1 MAYATRAAFIEQYG
15 QDAVLTVADRDGD
28 GVIDDLVVDKALANA
43 SAEIDS
49 YVSAK
54 HRLPL
59 PVVPERFAGLA
70 GDIAMYLLSSTGGSL
85 TEDKRKRYED
95 AISYLRR
102 VASGDAGLGLPT
114 PPDQESSG
122 EAWFE
127 SQPKRFGDLL

>member
-1 MAYATRAAFIEQYG
+1 MAYATLAGFIKQYG
-15 QDAVLTVADRDGD
+15 ENAVLLVADRDDD
-28 GVIDDLVVDKALANA
+28 GVIDAPVVEDALARA

-59 PVVPERFAGLA
+59 PVVPDRFPGLA
-70 GDIAMYLLSSTGGSL
+70 GDIALYLLSSEGGAL

>member
-1 MAYATRAAFIEQYG
+1 MAYATRAEFIEQYG
-15 QDAVLTVADRDGD
+15 QDAVLVVADRDGD
-28 GVIDDLVVDKALANA
+28 EVIDDQVVDKALARA

-70 GDIAMYLLSSTGGSL
+70 GDIAMYLLSSEGGAL

-114 PPDQESSG
+114 PVEQESSG

-127 SQPKRFGDLL
+127 AQPKRFGDLL